1 MNYELTDTEKQAMIE
16 VEIESAKREIFEN
29 RINIAKWQ
37 AMEGDWSNQIANSE
51 QAVSNLTA
59 AIDALSEL

>member
-1 MNYELTDTEKQAMIE
+1 MNYELTDNEKQAMIE
-16 VEIESAKREIFEN
+16 AEIESAKREIFEN

>member
-1 MNYELTDTEKQAMIE
+1 MNYELTDAEKQGIVE
-16 VEIESAKREIFEN
+16 SEIESAKREIFEN
-29 RINIAKWQ
+29 RINIAKWE

>member
-1 MNYELTDTEKQAMIE
+1 MNYELTDAEKQEIVEAE
-16 VEIESAKREIFEN
+16 VESAKREIFGN